1 MPRPIDEYVRETARN
16 IETLRAR
23 LRREAKRT
31 IPSIPRENSRFDGHV
46 YVEDV
51 GTVVEFV
58 GGQEQHMYTP
68 VAVDMRDNHLRDAQ
82 ESRAAFFGEIA
93 GRLAAPARV
102 LNVGAGADVTPIEAF
117 ERAGHEIISLDMAQT
132 TIDILAS
139 RITSPAFAADLLH
152 LREVL
157 PEPVDHVIG
166 NSVLGYA
173 APHKLRTIVENLVAV
188 MRSGATLTFDQ
199 SPHPVYYRAVGQ
211 DYEPLINESAP
222 HPDRLAD
229 LIRRYGIEDGIN
241 AMAYDAYKRQLA
253 VNLAVIDLVKA
264 EFERAGARCTTGF
277 TQHRTA
283 SGGLAACP
291 ILHVASG
298 EPDIDRHL
306 GPLANETMYE
316 DPELAMRAMGGDAPW
331 FPLIYI
337 DRKQGEVLARM
348 LGIHTTTREDPWAVA
363 QYVQDHQDSR
373 RLPESIQA
381 EVLAALS
388 VSRIGPLIRPLID
401 GQRLPTRR
409 IDRARHAEQAL
420 RAAVLSGRLQMSDTE
435 AEARIDAE
443 YAKEAARLKA
453 KRGK

>member
-1 MPRPIDEYVRETARN
+1 MSKPLDAYVRETARN
-16 IETLRAR
+16 IEMLRTR

-31 IPSIPRENSRFDGHV
+31 IPSIPRENSRFDGYV

-68 VAVDMRDNHLRDAQ
+68 AGVEMRDNQLRDAQ
-82 ESRAAFFGEIA
+82 ESRAAFFDEIA
-93 GRLAAPARV
+93 GQFAAPARV

-132 TIDILAS
+132 TIDVLVS
-139 RITSPAFAADLLH
+139 RTRSPAFAADLLH

-173 APHKLRTIVENLVAV
+173 APHKLRTIVENLATI

-211 DYEPLINESAP
+211 EYEPLINESAP

-241 AMAYDAYKRQLA
+241 AMAHDAYHRQLA
-253 VNLAVIDLVKA
+253 VGLAVIDLVRV
-264 EFERAGARCTTGF
+264 EFERNGARCATGI
-277 TQHRTA
+277 TQHRAA
-283 SGGLAACP
+283 SGGLMVCP
-291 ILHVASG
+291 ILHVESG
-298 EPDIDRHL
+298 DSDGDRHVW
-306 GPLANETMYE
+306 PLANETMYE
-316 DPELAMRAMGGDAPW
+316 DPEVALRAVGAEAPW
-331 FPLIYI
+331 FPLCYV
-337 DRKQGEVLARM
+337 DRKHGEILARL
-348 LGIHTTTREDPWAVA
+348 LGIHTTTREAPWAVA
-363 QYVQDHQDSR
+363 QHVQDNQDSR
-373 RLPESIQA
+373 RLPESIRA
-381 EVLAALS
+381 EVLSALS
-388 VSRIGPLIRPLID
+388 VSRLGPLIRPLID
-401 GQRLPTRR
+401 GQRLPPRR
-409 IDRARHAEQAL
+409 VDRARHAEQAL
-420 RAAVLSGRLQMSDTE
+420 RAAVLTGRLQMSNVE

-443 YAKEAARLKA
+443 YAKEAARLEA